1 MDLSSAVTAT
11 VSTLRRRPADLL
23 PFYLLGTA
31 VPVVARVAMFL
42 ALAGAY
48 LHFELTGRLAD
59 ARDALAELD
68 LTPPDAQDPEAVQA
82 WTESV
87 GPALEPLVSPTA
99 VLLVAV
105 GTFATVLLAVL
116 TYAAVSAGQLSAVVA
131 RLRGERGLTAGIAGV
146 RRRWLAFLAL
156 YVVEFLL
163 WTGASLLGAAAI
175 AGGFLV
181 NPFFGAAVAL
191 AVLLV
196 GLVAL
201 LLVRAVFAFAPAA
214 IVVDDAGAFEAIA
227 GAGGFLRRNPADAAA
242 YLVVAVGALVGVAS
256 AASALAFLGAGAI
269 VALAS
274 AVVVAPA
281 LDVLKTTLYGDFR
294 GAIDPLDP
302 PETRLRDQ
310 FLGGVRRGWSEMT
323 GFVRRTPGLHAFTVV
338 VGVGFGALGWLAVDP
353 FVGSVTTSIESRLVG
368 HVPPAAAVNFFGN
381 NWSVAIA
388 TSLAGVAL
396 AVPAV
401 SSIAFNGF
409 ALGATAALEE
419 NLAALVAFVV
429 PHGIFEIPALF
440 VSGALG
446 VHLGIVSWRAFR
458 GRLRREAFADALE
471 DAFWV
476 LVGVGVMIAV
486 AGLIEGFV
494 SPYYWRPFL

>member
-23 PFYLLGTA
+23 PFYFLGTA
-31 VPVVARVAMFL
+31 VPVIARVAMFV
-42 ALAGAY
+42 ALAGVY

-68 LTPPDAQDPEAVQA
+68 LTPPDAQDPEAMQA
-82 WTESV
+82 WAESV
-87 GPALEPLVSPTA
+87 APALEPLVSPTA
-99 VLLVAV
+99 VLLIVA
-105 GTFATVLLAVL
+105 GSLAAVLLAIV
-116 TYAAVSAGQLSAVVA
+116 TYAAVSAGQLSAVIA

-146 RRRWLAFLAL
+146 RNRWIAFLGL
-156 YVVEFLL
+156 YVAEFLL

-175 AGGFLV
+175 AAGFLV

-196 GLVAL
+196 GVVAL
-201 LLVRAVFAFAPAA
+201 LFVRVVFAFAPAA
-214 IVVDDAGAFEAIA
+214 VVVDDTGALGAIA
-227 GAGGFLRRNPADAAA
+227 GAGGFLRSNPADAAA
-242 YLVVAVGALVGVAS
+242 YLVVAVGALVGIAS

-274 AVVVAPA
+274 AVVIAPA
-281 LDVLKTTLYGDFR
+281 LDVLKTTLYGAHRD
-294 GAIDPLDP
+294 AIDPVDP
-302 PETRLRDQ
+302 PESRLRDQ
-310 FLGGVRRGWSEMT
+310 FFGGARRGWSET
-323 GFVRRTPGLHAFTVV
+323 SAFVRRTPGLHAFTVA
-338 VGVGFGALGWLAVDP
+338 VGVGFGALGWIAVDP
-353 FVGSVTTSIESRLVG
+353 LVGAVSTSIESRLVG
-368 HVPPAAAVNFFGN
+368 HIPPAAAVNFFGN
-381 NWSVAIA
+381 NLSVAIA

-396 AVPAV
+396 VVPAI

-419 NLAALVAFVV
+419 NLTALGAFVA

-446 VHLGIVSWRAFR
+446 IHLGIVSWRTFR
-458 GRLRREAFADALE
+458 GRLPREAFADALE
-471 DAFWV
+471 DAFWI
-476 LVGVGVMIAV
+476 LVGVGILIAV
-486 AGLIEGFV
+486 AAVIEGFV